1 MWVILVIGVFGIFM
15 YDVIS
20 ELNDIGSSKNDVVK
34 INWSKRFYH
43 DVDVVN
49 FTYLVWVQQGL
60 EEGEYYYE
68 IIAPE
73 HKISKVLS
81 RFQPCKV
88 ISKSW
93 DVYSDRAKV
102 MIVTRKRI
110 EFT

>member
-1 MWVILVIGVFGIFM
+1 MYGMLYMWVILVIGVFGIFM

-73 HKISKVLS
+73 HKIGKVLS
-81 RFQPCKV
+81 KFQPCKV
-88 ISKSW
+88 VGNPGICG
-93 DVYSDRAKV
+93 
-102 MIVTRKRI
+102 RI
-110 EFT
+110 ELRL